1 MLRSLLSFIPFYVC
15 LFWFITFI
23 THYRKS
29 DTAKRILTWF
39 LFTCVVLY
47 FCHALYFTVGL
58 PHTMECVWT
67 LCSMSV
73 YPLYYVYI
81 CNLVSRPNSPLKIFI
96 ILLPGIIVALAKYF
110 FPGEDADNARQLL
123 FAIQLFVVIYFGYRK
138 LRAFDKELANVYA
151 DTEGR
156 DTTAVK
162 HLLVAFLITSMLSG
176 IANLLG
182 KQYFAESDWLVFAVL
197 TPFSVMLFALSYIGF
212 TRDFSYEQFVEDSKD
227 YGEQPT
233 ENKSAEGERELGYNI
248 EQLVITKQLYLT
260 PNLKIGDVA
269 KVTGICRTYISTYI
283 NQTKGVSFS
292 DYINGLRVEH
302 AKSLLSQNTD
312 NTKIA
317 TLATRSGFSSEQ
329 SFYRNFFKFTGMK
342 PLEWA
347 RERANE
353 TYSQKH

>member
-1 MLRSLLSFIPFYVC
+1 MLRFLLSFIPFYVC

-110 FPGEDADNARQLL
+110 FPGEDADNARKLL

-227 YGEQPT
+227 YEEQPT
-233 ENKSAEGERELGYNI
+233 ENKSAEEERELGYNI

-329 SFYRNFFKFTGMK
+329 SFYRNFHKFTGMK

-347 RERANE
+347 NKRTEE
-353 TYSQKH
+353 

>member
-47 FCHALYFTVGL
+47 LCHALYFTVGL

-110 FPGEDADNARQLL
+110 FPGEDADNARKLL

-233 ENKSAEGERELGYNI
+233 ENKSAEEERELGYNI

-329 SFYRNFFKFTGMK
+329 SFYRNFHKFTGMK
-342 PLEWA
+342 PLEWVRNAA
-347 RERANE
+347 RE
-353 TYSQKH
+353 TI

>member
-110 FPGEDADNARQLL
+110 FPGEDADNARKLL

-233 ENKSAEGERELGYNI
+233 ENKSAEEERELGYNI

-283 NQTKGVSFS
+283 NQTKGMSFS

-329 SFYRNFFKFTGMK
+329 SFYRNFHKFTGMK
-342 PLEWA
+342 PLEWVRNTA
-347 RERANE
+347 RE
-353 TYSQKH
+353 TI

>member
-110 FPGEDADNARQLL
+110 FPGEDADNARKLL

-329 SFYRNFFKFTGMK
+329 SFYRNFHKFTGMK

-347 RERANE
+347 NKRTEE
-353 TYSQKH
+353 

>member
-1 MLRSLLSFIPFYVC
+1 MLRFLLSFIPFYVC

-110 FPGEDADNARQLL
+110 FPGEDADNARKLL

-233 ENKSAEGERELGYNI
+233 ENKSAEEERELGYNI

-329 SFYRNFFKFTGMK
+329 SFYRNFHKFTGMK

-347 RERANE
+347 NKRTEE
-353 TYSQKH
+353 

>member
-1 MLRSLLSFIPFYVC
+1 MLRFLLSFIPFYVC

-110 FPGEDADNARQLL
+110 FPGEDADNARKLL

-233 ENKSAEGERELGYNI
+233 ENKSAEEERELGYNI

-329 SFYRNFFKFTGMK
+329 SFYRNFHKFTGMK

-347 RERANE
+347 NKRIEE
-353 TYSQKH
+353 

>member
-1 MLRSLLSFIPFYVC
+1 MLRFLLSFIPFYVC

-110 FPGEDADNARQLL
+110 FPGEDADNARKLL

-233 ENKSAEGERELGYNI
+233 ENKSAEEERELGYNI

-329 SFYRNFFKFTGMK
+329 SFYRNFHKFTGMK
-342 PLEWA
+342 PLEWVRNTA
-347 RERANE
+347 RE
-353 TYSQKH
+353 TI

>member
-110 FPGEDADNARQLL
+110 FPGEDADNARKLL

-329 SFYRNFFKFTGMK
+329 SFYRNFHKFTGMK
-342 PLEWA
+342 PLEWVRNTA
-347 RERANE
+347 RE
-353 TYSQKH
+353 TI

>member
-1 MLRSLLSFIPFYVC
+1 MLRFLLSFIPFYVC

-110 FPGEDADNARQLL
+110 FPGEDADNARKLL

-233 ENKSAEGERELGYNI
+233 ENKSAEEERELGYNI

-329 SFYRNFFKFTGMK
+329 SFYRNFHKCTSMK

-347 RERANE
+347 TKRTEE
-353 TYSQKH
+353 

>member
-1 MLRSLLSFIPFYVC
+1 MVRSLFSFIPFYVC
-15 LFWFITFI
+15 LFWFITFMA
-23 THYRKS
+23 HYRKS

-47 FCHALYFTVGL
+47 LCHALYFTVGL
-58 PHTMECVWT
+58 SHPMECLWT
-67 LCSMSV
+67 LCSLSV
-73 YPLYYVYI
+73 YPLYYAYI
-81 CNLVSRPNSPLKIFI
+81 CCLVSRPNAPVKLFL
-96 ILLPGIIVALAKYF
+96 ILLPGAIVAAAKYF
-110 FPGEDADNARQLL
+110 LPFDAVDGVRQILC
-123 FAIQLFVVIYFGYRK
+123 AIQVFVVIFFGYRK
-138 LRAFDKELANVYA
+138 LHTFDREVANVYA

-162 HLLVAFLITSMLSG
+162 HLLIAFVITSLCTTV
-176 IANLLG
+176 ANALG
-182 KQYFAESDWLVFAVL
+182 RHYFAQSDWLVFAVL
-197 TPFSVMLFALSYIGF
+197 TPFSVMLFTLSYIGF
-212 TRDFSYEQFVEDSKD
+212 TRDFSFEQFVEDSKD

-233 ENKSAEGERELGYNI
+233 ENKSAEEERELGYNI

-283 NQTKGVSFS
+283 NQTKGMSFS

-329 SFYRNFFKFTGMK
+329 SFYRNFHKFTGMK
-342 PLEWA
+342 PLEWVRNTA
-347 RERANE
+347 RE
-353 TYSQKH
+353 TI

>member
-110 FPGEDADNARQLL
+110 FPGEDADNARKLL

-233 ENKSAEGERELGYNI
+233 ENKSAEEERELGYNI

-329 SFYRNFFKFTGMK
+329 SFYRNFHKFTGMK
-342 PLEWA
+342 PLEWVRNAA
-347 RERANE
+347 RE
-353 TYSQKH
+353 TI

>member
-1 MLRSLLSFIPFYVC
+1 MVRSLFSFIPFYVC

-110 FPGEDADNARQLL
+110 FPGEDADNARKLL

-233 ENKSAEGERELGYNI
+233 ENKSAEEERELGYNI

-329 SFYRNFFKFTGMK
+329 SFYRNFHKFTGMK
-342 PLEWA
+342 PLEWVRNTA
-347 RERANE
+347 RE
-353 TYSQKH
+353 TI

>member
-110 FPGEDADNARQLL
+110 FPGEDADNARKLL

-312 NTKIA
+312 NTKNSDPRHPFRF
-317 TLATRSGFSSEQ
+317 L
-329 SFYRNFFKFTGMK
+329 K
-342 PLEWA
+342 
-347 RERANE
+347 RAVFLP
-353 TYSQKH
+353 QFP

>member
-110 FPGEDADNARQLL
+110 FPGEDADNARKLL

-233 ENKSAEGERELGYNI
+233 ENKSAEEERELGYNI

-283 NQTKGVSFS
+283 NQTKGMSFS

-329 SFYRNFFKFTGMK
+329 SFYRNFHKFTGMK

-347 RERANE
+347 NKRTEE
-353 TYSQKH
+353 